1 MDDLNGL
8 EWTPSSTSKT
18 TQVPP
23 AAARG
28 TGNYYASIPS
38 LAPTPIPPI
47 VSRNG
52 TPQNAHGSSY
62 APPKPQS
69 KPATDSFAGLTAFG
83 ARKETLSL
91 KEQQEKLQAEQ
102 RKAEEERRK
111 KEGNVFS
118 FDALEDDDPFGLNKM
133 KQPAT
138 NGQAPSEA
146 PVDDFDFLGDL
157 ARPVEEIQKEKK
169 AAEAEATRKRQQAE
183 AEQKRRAPTP
193 QRRAP
198 SPDSGSDR
206 PESDDPWDK
215 AVNELVD
222 MGFTSENSRRALTES
237 GAGLNIQAAV
247 GWLLNDA
254 HQQAKEKAQGR
265 SGTSQA
271 RDTSRGAG
279 SLRPT
284 DEGENE
290 AIPTWARRGDA
301 GRSSSQPRRSD
312 SRSPAISESD
322 VAKKAAAAGA
332 NFLKSAN
339 SLWGKTQKKVQR
351 AVADFQ
357 QDGEVDPSQP
367 KWMRDVVEQQRRPPR
382 QAAQEDGSD
391 LPRKSDAPT
400 PSVTDEAL
408 ALEMGS
414 GPPPRKSARATPE
427 GRGPPPSSRFP
438 PSGLPPSSSSSRDQS
453 PAMRTTESGRSTP
466 LARWQQS
473 APPMDARTRMRM
485 QVEEESAQA
494 YVSSARRKKA
504 TPSPQPPSLAHEP
517 DLLYGDG
524 PGLASRS
531 QQMPDFSR
539 AAQPSRPASSG
550 PRTPTPSAPLQIR
563 PKTTQRRLPPVDP
576 SSLAAAHKHRLAGTA
591 HFKRGDYAAA
601 HESYSSSLS
610 QLPPTHPLTIIL
622 LTNHALTALKTGE
635 PKTAVADADR
645 ALELIGTSQGNGET
659 IDVQGQEKQMKEFYG
674 KALMR
679 KAEALENM
687 ERWKEAGEV
696 WRTTVES
703 GVGGAT
709 AIQGRQRCEKALAP
723 KPAPRPAAT
732 RSPPKPK
739 PASNGLTSLGEPD
752 SEAVIR
758 MRKANAAAEAA
769 DDEKFALSDSVDA
782 RIAAWR
788 NGREGNLRALLGAMD
803 QVLWEGSGW
812 KKVGLHE
819 LVLTG
824 KVKVNYMKA
833 IGKTHPDKVRLL
845 TSKPGGKEGG
855 GEVGGGQ
862 QSSKDDR

>member
-8 EWTPSSTSKT
+8 EWTSSPTNKT

-23 AAARG
+23 TAARG
-28 TGNYYASIPS
+28 TGNYYGSIPS
-38 LAPTPIPPI
+38 LAPTPTPPI

-52 TPQNAHGSSY
+52 TPQDAQGSSY
-62 APPKPQS
+62 APPKPQT
-69 KPATDSFAGLTAFG
+69 KPAMDSFAGLTAFG
-83 ARKETLSL
+83 AKKETLSL

-111 KEGNVFS
+111 EEGNVFS
-118 FDALEDDDPFGLNKM
+118 FDALQGDDPFGLNKM
-133 KQPAT
+133 TQPAT
-138 NGQAPSEA
+138 NGGAPAAA
-146 PVDDFDFLGDL
+146 PADDFDFLGDL
-157 ARPVEEIQKEKK
+157 ARPVEEIQREKEAAK
-169 AAEAEATRKRQQAE
+169 AEARRKRQQAE

-193 QRRAP
+193 QRRVP
-198 SPDSGSDR
+198 SPDSGSDG

-222 MGFTSENSRRALTES
+222 MGFTAENSRRALTES

-254 HQQAKEKAQGR
+254 HKQAKEKAHGR
-265 SGTSQA
+265 SSAPQA
-271 RDTSRGAG
+271 RDSSRGAG
-279 SLRPT
+279 SSRPT
-284 DEGENE
+284 NGGEDES
-290 AIPTWARRGDA
+290 IPAWARGGDA
-301 GRSSSQPRRSD
+301 GRTSSQPRRGD

-357 QDGEVDPSQP
+357 QDGEVDSSQP
-367 KWMRDVVEQQRRPPR
+367 KWMRDVSEQQRRPTR
-382 QAAQEDGSD
+382 QPIQEDAPG
-391 LPRKSDAPT
+391 LPRRPDAPS

-414 GPPPRKSARATPE
+414 GPPPRKNARATPE
-427 GRGPPPSSRFP
+427 VRGPPPSSRFP
-438 PSGLPPSSSSSRDQS
+438 PSGFPPSSSSSRDHS

-466 LARWQQS
+466 LPRWQQS
-473 APPMDARTRMRM
+473 APPMDARTRMRK

-494 YVSSARRKKA
+494 YVSSARRKKTA
-504 TPSPQPPSLAHEP
+504 PSPQPPPPADEP
-517 DLLYGDG
+517 DLLFGDG
-524 PGLASRS
+524 PGPASRS

-539 AAQPSRPASSG
+539 PQQPSRPASSG

-563 PKTTQRRLPPVDP
+563 PKTTQRRVPPVHQQ
-576 SSLAAAHKHRLAGTA
+576 SLAAAHKHRLAGTA

-601 HESYSSSLS
+601 HDSYSSSLS
-610 QLPPTHPLTIIL
+610 QLPSGHPLTIIL
-622 LTNHALTALKTGE
+622 FTNHALTALKTGE
-635 PKTAVADADR
+635 PKTAVSSADK
-645 ALELIGTSQGNGET
+645 ALEIIGPSQGDGET
-659 IDVQGQEKQMKEFYG
+659 IDVEGQAKEMKEFYG

-696 WRTTVES
+696 WRMAVES

-709 AIQGRQRCEKALAP
+709 AIQGRGRCEKALAP
-723 KPAPRPAAT
+723 KPASRPAAP
-732 RSPPKPK
+732 RAPPKPK

-769 DDEKFALSDSVDA
+769 DDERFALSDSVDA

-819 LVLTG
+819 LVVNG

-833 IGKTHPDKVRLL
+833 IGKTHPDKVSEKRL
-845 TSKPGGKEGG
+845 G
-855 GEVGGGQ
+855 
-862 QSSKDDR
+862 R

>member
-28 TGNYYASIPS
+28 TGNYYGSIPS
-38 LAPTPIPPI
+38 LAPTPTPPI

-52 TPQNAHGSSY
+52 TPHNAQVPSY

-69 KPATDSFAGLTAFG
+69 KQATDSFAGLTAFG
-83 ARKETLSL
+83 AKKETLSL
-91 KEQQEKLQAEQ
+91 KEQQEKLQTEQ
-102 RKAEEERRK
+102 RKAEEESRK
-111 KEGNVFS
+111 KEENVFS

-138 NGQAPSEA
+138 NGQAPAAA
-146 PVDDFDFLGDL
+146 PADDFDFLGDL
-157 ARPVEEIQKEKK
+157 ARPVEEIQREKE
-169 AAEAEATRKRQQAE
+169 AVEAEARRKRQQAD

-206 PESDDPWDK
+206 PESDDPWDR

-222 MGFTSENSRRALTES
+222 MGFTAENSRRALTES

-254 HQQAKEKAQGR
+254 HKQAKEKAQGR
-265 SGTSQA
+265 SGTPQA
-271 RDTSRGAG
+271 RETSHGAG
-279 SLRPT
+279 SSMPANG
-284 DEGENE
+284 GEDE
-290 AIPTWARRGDA
+290 AIPAWARGGDA
-301 GRSSSQPRRSD
+301 GRSSSQPRRGD
-312 SRSPAISESD
+312 SRSPAISDSD

-351 AVADFQ
+351 AVAEFQ

-367 KWMRDVVEQQRRPPR
+367 KWMRDVAEQQRRPTR
-382 QAAQEDGSD
+382 QPIQEDAPG
-391 LPRKSDAPT
+391 LPRRPDAPSL
-400 PSVTDEAL
+400 SVTDEAL
-408 ALEMGS
+408 ALEVGS

-427 GRGPPPSSRFP
+427 VRGPPPSSRFP
-438 PSGLPPSSSSSRDQS
+438 PSGFPPSSSSSRDQS

-466 LARWQQS
+466 LPRWQQS
-473 APPMDARTRMRM
+473 APPMDARTRMRK

-494 YVSSARRKKA
+494 YVSSARRKKT
-504 TPSPQPPSLAHEP
+504 TPSPAPPPPADEP
-517 DLLYGDG
+517 DLLFGDG
-524 PGLASRS
+524 PGPASRS

-539 AAQPSRPASSG
+539 SAQPSRPTSTK
-550 PRTPTPSAPLQIR
+550 PRTTTPSAPLQIR
-563 PKTTQRRLPPVDP
+563 PKTTQRRVPQVDP
-576 SSLAAAHKHRLAGTA
+576 SAMTAAHKHRLAGMA

-601 HESYSSSLS
+601 HESYGSSLS
-610 QLPPTHPLTIIL
+610 QLPAGHPLTIIL

-635 PKTAVADADR
+635 PKQAVSDADK
-645 ALELIGTSQGNGET
+645 ALKIIGQGQGNGET
-659 IDVQGQEKQMKEFYG
+659 IDVEGQQKEMKEFYG

-696 WRTTVES
+696 WKTTVES

-723 KPAPRPAAT
+723 KSAGKPAPPRG
-732 RSPPKPK
+732 PPKPM
-739 PASNGLTSLGEPD
+739 PASNGLTALGEPD
-752 SEAVIR
+752 SEAVLR

-819 LVLTG
+819 LVVNG

-833 IGKTHPDKVRLL
+833 IGKTHPDKVSEK
-845 TSKPGGKEGG
+845 TMGKERERAKG
-855 GEVGGGQ
+855 
-862 QSSKDDR
+862 